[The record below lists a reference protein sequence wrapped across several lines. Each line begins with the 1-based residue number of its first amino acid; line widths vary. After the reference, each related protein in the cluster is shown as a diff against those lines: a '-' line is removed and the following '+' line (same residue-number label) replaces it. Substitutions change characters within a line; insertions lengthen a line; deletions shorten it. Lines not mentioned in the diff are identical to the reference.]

1 MRSMASTSGSEFSD
15 PMVNAAAIAPK
26 VCRVDEFCWFYIK
39 CDEYR
44 YVLGTAA

>member
-1 MRSMASTSGSEFSD
+1 MASTSGSALSD

-26 VCRVDEFCWFYIK
+26 VCRVDVLCWFYIK

-44 YVLGTAA
+44 YVLGTAV